1 MAFFIVSKPFLLR
14 MIESASYPD
23 YLVLFDSSIPG
34 GVDIMHEEMLFNDE
48 MRRLS
53 NIGAVVRVRFRATVT
68 TGGRHYSIM
77 YHVIGD
83 DGPGRVCM
91 LTGKQLYGTV
101 YAEFR
106 RRSKV
111 SHHLHFPYC

>member
-1 MAFFIVSKPFLLR
+1 MAVFIVSKSSLCHK
-14 MIESASYPD
+14 IESAGYPD
-23 YLVLFDSSIPG
+23 YIVLFDSSIPG
-34 GVDIMHEEMLFNDE
+34 GVDIMREEGLFIAE

-77 YHVIGD
+77 YHAIGD

-91 LTGKQLYGTV
+91 LTGKIMYGMV

-106 RRSKV
+106 RRTKV
-111 SHHLHFPYC
+111 SNHEPSC